1 MNRNGASLKRD
12 VDFST
17 FLRILLG
24 IIFVSQVLVL
34 LYFNL
39 FHMKD
44 HIGYDSS
51 WFYLKPHLILNEKSL
66 FVGPWVEQTSPFLDT
81 PLLLAT
87 LIYGLTK
94 SIFVSYAIAD
104 FIVLISVIMCVNSI
118 LKDMNVGTTSRLF
131 AFNLIVLP
139 YLSNG
144 YNVDVPD
151 YMDVFLVGAAS
162 YSVRVLLALMIIKA
176 LIVIRNTGRINWIGW
191 AAVLLCVVAG
201 LSTGVF
207 MVVVIIFPCLV
218 YELLLV
224 FKRND
229 LRILLKKESIYIYLL
244 SAAILVGM
252 VMSKLLGIQVWK
264 GPHALVP
271 LVSLADNIFAPLLG
285 LMKLIGV
292 LPINDTDVQID
303 SMYGLLFV
311 FPMFIFFVIVL
322 GLAYAVKVVRS
333 GKDNNH
339 IVSFFLTVI
348 AVNYLLFSVLNFVY
362 GSYIFEERY
371 QITTFMIIILLV
383 AYYLDNA
390 DLKQLFSKT
399 IMIGLMISIMAYTT
413 FSDVIYMGITSDVS
427 NLEGIIDLV
436 NEEDAELIY
445 VWGDDLMALERPLRF
460 YDMDHVYKSIR
471 DEGTYYHFGDYTYYE
486 DNEDYSGP
494 TLLIVSN
501 DRNVVPEDVMEQ
513 YVLIHQLGSV
523 SMYRSDTNPIYAAC
537 EGA

>member
-1 MNRNGASLKRD
+1 ML
-12 VDFST
+12 
-17 FLRILLG
+17 
-24 IIFVSQVLVL
+24 VSQVLVL

-51 WFYLKPHLILNEKSL
+51 WFYLKPHLILTEKNL

-87 LIYGLTK
+87 LLYGLTK

-104 FIVLISVIMCVNSI
+104 FIVLISVILCANSI
-118 LKDMNVGTTSRLF
+118 LKDMNIGTTSRLF
-131 AFNLIVLP
+131 AFNLLVLP

-144 YNVDVPD
+144 YSVDSPD

-229 LRILLKKESIYIYLL
+229 LRILLKKDSLYIYML
-244 SAAILVGM
+244 SAAILIGM
-252 VMSKLLGIQVWK
+252 VMSKLLGIQVSK

-271 LVSLADNIFAPLLG
+271 LVSLADNLFAPLLG

-292 LPINDTDVQID
+292 LPIKDTDVQID
-303 SMYGLLFV
+303 SIYGLLFV

-339 IVSFFLTVI
+339 IVSFFLTVL
-348 AVNYLLFSVLNFVY
+348 AVNYLFFSVLNFVY
-362 GSYIFEERY
+362 SSYIFEERY
-371 QITTFMIIILLV
+371 QITSFMIIIMLV
-383 AYYLDNA
+383 AYYLDNI
-390 DLKQLFSKT
+390 DLKLLFSKT
-399 IMIGLMISIMAYTT
+399 IMIGLMISILAYTT

-427 NLEGIIDLV
+427 NLEGIVDLV

-445 VWGDDLMALERPLRF
+445 VYGDDLITLERPLRF
-460 YDMDHVYKSIR
+460 YDLNHVYKSVQN
-471 DEGTYYHFGDYTYYE
+471 DGSFCHWGDYLYYE
-486 DNEDYSGP
+486 ENTDYTGP
-494 TLLIVSN
+494 TLLIVSGSDN
-501 DRNVVPEDVMEQ
+501 HVPDTVMQ
-513 YVLIHQLGSV
+513 HYDLIRQFDSV
-523 SMYRSDTNPIYAAC
+523 SIYRSDINPIYGVR